1 MTKYSKKNVSF
12 HFENAQIVFRFSNR
26 GLVGDRGQRWTHPLQ
41 RMGSRGRS
49 FLNSS
54 KKGDS
59 DFPHKK
65 EELLKYKDVVCKGV
79 TFSATF

>member
-1 MTKYSKKNVSF
+1 MDPS
-12 HFENAQIVFRFSNR
+12 
-26 GLVGDRGQRWTHPLQ
+26 LQ
-41 RMGSRGRS
+41 RVGSRGWS

-59 DFPHKK
+59 DVPHKK